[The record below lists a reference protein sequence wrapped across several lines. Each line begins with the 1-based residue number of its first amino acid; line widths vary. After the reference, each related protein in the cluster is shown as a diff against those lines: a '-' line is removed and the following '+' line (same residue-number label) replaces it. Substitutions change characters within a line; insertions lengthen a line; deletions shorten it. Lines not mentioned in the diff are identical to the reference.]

1 MMSKHE
7 HHFHRGRSHPKLTG
21 PKCQTVQRC
30 PGDFLAHS
38 SGTGLDW
45 DRKICSDIFGPGG
58 LQPIVQFNMCT
69 YLSKQ

>member
-1 MMSKHE
+1 MMSKDE

-21 PKCQTVQRC
+21 PTFQTVQRC

-45 DRKICSDIFGPGG
+45 DRKIGSDIFGAGG
-58 LQPIVQFNMCT
+58 LQLIVQFNMCT
-69 YLSKQ
+69 YL